1 MKEYETPSV
10 ETYGTVEEKTNW
22 WTTTTDTGSGVTS
35 TAGSHI

>member
-22 WTTTTDTGSGVTS
+22 YNDDDGYGKWS
-35 TAGSHI
+35 

>member
-22 WTTTTDTGSGVTS
+22 WDHDDGYGKWD
-35 TAGSHI
+35 